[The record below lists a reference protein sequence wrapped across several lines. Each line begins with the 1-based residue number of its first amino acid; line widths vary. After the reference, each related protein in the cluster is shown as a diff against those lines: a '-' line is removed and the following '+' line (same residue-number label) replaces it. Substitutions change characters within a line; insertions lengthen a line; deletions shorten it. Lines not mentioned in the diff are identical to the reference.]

1 MKLAAV
7 REQLATEIAAVT
19 DADVAVAEYPPDQ
32 TAVPAA
38 FVMWGTPWLTLR
50 NKCKW
55 DANIDVLLVAARFDP
70 SGAFATIEDLAEAV
84 LPLITEGGAWRF
96 SFLESPAPMDIGGV
110 TYLAARLTVATTID
124 N

>member
-7 REQLATEIAAVT
+7 REQLAAEVMAVT
-19 DADVAVAEYPPDQ
+19 SADVAVVDSPPDQ
-32 TAVPAA
+32 VAVPAA
-38 FVMWGTPWLTLR
+38 FVMWGTPWLTLHGR
-50 NKCKW
+50 CKW
-55 DANIDVLLVAARFDP
+55 DANVDLLLVAARFDP
-70 SGAFATIEDLAEAV
+70 AGAFDTIEDLAEKV
-84 LPLITEGGAWRF
+84 LPLTTSGGAWRF